1 MIWHWDLF
9 ENKITTDKSFFG
21 YTEESIGTNVEWWLD
36 KVHPADR
43 SRLETV
49 IERILQGRS
58 ENIQEE
64 YRFMAADDTYK
75 HIFSRG
81 IIIRNAK
88 NEPVKMAGVMMDL
101 TDNHRLQKELSEQ
114 LLQHQKKLTEAT
126 ILGQE
131 NERDE
136 IGKELH
142 DNINQILASVKLYLD
157 VARDNEFVRD
167 DLINRSRLNVLKAI
181 DEI

>member
-75 HIFSRG
+75 TYF
-81 IIIRNAK
+81 
-88 NEPVKMAGVMMDL
+88 
-101 TDNHRLQKELSEQ
+101 
-114 LLQHQKKLTEAT
+114 
-126 ILGQE
+126 
-131 NERDE
+131 
-136 IGKELH
+136 
-142 DNINQILASVKLYLD
+142 
-157 VARDNEFVRD
+157 
-167 DLINRSRLNVLKAI
+167 
-181 DEI
+181 